1 MIRDDNEGKLMRDVA
16 IIGVGST
23 VFGKLPERLVRDMG
37 SEAVWAA
44 INDANVSP
52 KEIEFAYCSTTF
64 GGAVCGERILTEVG
78 ISGIEVVN
86 VENACAGGATAFRGV
101 WHAIASGLYDIG
113 LVVGVESMTTSPIAR
128 KLIPPE
134 AGDLAG
140 EMGNNMPAHFALSM
154 RRHMKIYGTTLEQ
167 FAKVSVKNHHNGCL
181 NPYSQYKK
189 ELSIEEILNSRMI
202 CDPITLLQCCP
213 NTDGAAAAI
222 LCPISIARKY
232 TAKPVTVAASVLK
245 MGDYVSR
252 WEDLASSYLSSRCA
266 REAYEMAGCGPED
279 IDVCECHDAFA
290 YSELSHYEELGFCG
304 YGEGGQ
310 LIDVGATEITG
321 RIPVNPSGGL
331 LSRGHPVSATGV
343 EQVVEIAW
351 HLRDEAGKRQV
362 AGARVGLAHTMG
374 GEVAGLEA
382 GACAIHILKR

>member
-1 MIRDDNEGKLMRDVA
+1 MREVA
-16 IIGVGST
+16 VIGVGST
-23 VFGKLPERLVRDMG
+23 VFGKLPERLVKDMG
-37 SEAVWAA
+37 SEAVQAA
-44 INDANVSP
+44 IKDAGIGP
-52 KEIEFAYCSTTF
+52 QEIQFTHCSTVF

-101 WHAIASGLYDIG
+101 WYAIASGLYDIG
-113 LVVGVESMTTSPIAR
+113 LAIGVESMTTSPIAG

-140 EMGNNMPAHFALSM
+140 EMGNSMPAHFALSM
-154 RRHMKIYGTTLEQ
+154 RRHMERYGTTLEQ
-167 FAKVSVKNHHNGCL
+167 FAKVSVKNHRNGCL

-222 LCPISIARKY
+222 LCPMSTARKY
-232 TAKPVTVAASVLK
+232 TAKPVSVAASVLK
-245 MGDYVSR
+245 MGDHVYR
-252 WEDLASSYLSSRCA
+252 WKDLASSDLSDKCA

-279 IDVCECHDAFA
+279 IDVCELHDAFA
-290 YSELSHYEELGFCG
+290 YSEIAHYEELGFCQ
-304 YGEGGQ
+304 YGEGGR
-310 LIDVGATEITG
+310 LIDEGITEIDG
-321 RIPVNPSGGL
+321 RIAVNPSGGL

-343 EQVVEIAW
+343 EQIAEIVW
-351 HLRDEAGKRQV
+351 HLRGEAGKRQV
-362 AGARVGLAHTMG
+362 AGAKVGLAHTMG
-374 GEVAGLEA
+374 GEVANIEC
-382 GACAIHILKR
+382 GACSIHILKI

>member
-1 MIRDDNEGKLMRDVA
+1 MREVA

-23 VFGKLPERLVRDMG
+23 VFGKFPHKSIKDMG
-37 SEAVWAA
+37 KEAVLAA
-44 INDANVSP
+44 INDCAVNP
-52 KEIEFAYCSTTF
+52 KDIKIAYASTTF
-64 GGAVCGERILTEVG
+64 GGAVVGERILTEVG
-78 ISGIEVVN
+78 ISGIEVIN

-101 WHAIASGLYDIG
+101 WCAIASGLYDIG

-128 KLIPPE
+128 KLITPE

-154 RRHMKIYGTTLEQ
+154 RRHMEIYGTTLEQ
-167 FAKVSVKNHHNGCL
+167 FARVSVKNHRNGCL

-202 CDPITLLQCCP
+202 SDPITLLQCCP

-222 LCPISIARKY
+222 LCPVNIARNY
-232 TAKPVTVAASVLK
+232 TDKPITVAASVLK
-245 MGDYVSR
+245 MGDYITR
-252 WEDLASSYLSSRCA
+252 WKEMASSDLTAVCA

-290 YSELSHYEELGFCG
+290 YSELSHYEELGFCK
-304 YGEGGQ
+304 YGGGGQ
-310 LIDVGATEITG
+310 LIDKGVTEING
-321 RIPVNPSGGL
+321 RLPVNPSGGL
-331 LSRGHPVSATGV
+331 LSRGHPVSTTGV
-343 EQVVEIAW
+343 EQIVEIVW
-351 HLRDEAGKRQV
+351 HLRGEADKRQV
-362 AGARVGLAHTMG
+362 AGAKIGLAHTMG
-374 GEVAGLEA
+374 GEVAGIES